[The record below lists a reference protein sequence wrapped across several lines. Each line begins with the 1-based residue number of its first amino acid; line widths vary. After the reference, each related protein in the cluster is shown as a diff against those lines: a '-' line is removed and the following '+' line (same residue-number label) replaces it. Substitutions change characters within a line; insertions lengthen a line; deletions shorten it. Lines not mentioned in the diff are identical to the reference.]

1 MKLPKI
7 FKSSSSIANHLTWRV
22 VGTIT
27 LIFTLISALIFIIT
41 WGVGFGLLMALYKT
55 EMNASSEK
63 INSIFSAVEIAV
75 QNNKPEVVESLREN
89 DNEFFAVKHL
99 LKLNPNIVGAAVAY
113 NPDFEPRKGEPFAPY
128 AYRDGDTIKTRQL
141 NTPEYDYLNKEWYKK
156 PIEVKEGWWSEPY
169 VDKGGGEIPMTT
181 FSLPLVNKKG
191 EICAVQTADIALDW
205 ITELVQHV
213 DSIYNNEYYRG
224 VDSGHSSCFIVTHQG
239 SFVAHTNEDLVMN
252 SNLKDYFTK
261 ILKVK
266 KEGLIDNIVT
276 RKKSI
281 LSFRDNTGK
290 SYIIVLSP
298 IKHTTWT
305 ICIVVPM
312 EDITIPINAFIY
324 TSVFLMLIGL
334 IIVGLVC
341 RRTIHRITKPLMKFT
356 DSVDEIAKGN
366 LKTELP
372 EIKTKDEMLRLR
384 NSFEMMQHSL
394 IEHIEQTK
402 TINEEKGRMESEL
415 RIASDIQGSMLLTTF
430 PAFPDRNDI
439 DIFAQ
444 LKPAKEVGGDLY
456 DYYIRDEKLFFCV
469 GDVSGKGI
477 PASLIMVVTQALFR
491 TAVAHQS
498 NPGKI
503 ISGINDISCRE
514 GDSSMFTTLFVGV
527 LDLPTGRLRYSNAAH
542 NGPILINNSEITSLP
557 CDPNIPVGLDSWKFT
572 TQEVI
577 ISPQTTIFL
586 YTDGLTEAE
595 NLSHEQFEEERIF
608 EVARQTEG
616 QPQILIEKMTK
627 AVEQFVGNAEQSDDL
642 TMLAIM
648 YTKQSEQ
655 DARLQRSIT
664 LINDVEQVPELTAF
678 VEEVCEELNFDMD
691 TTMSLNLAIEEA
703 VVNVM
708 EYAYPADTKGEI
720 KIEALANSVRLKFV
734 ISDWGKPFDP
744 TSMEEVDTT
753 LSVEERPIGGL
764 GIHLV
769 RQIMD
774 SLNYERIDGKNVLT
788 LRKKLV

>member
-1 MKLPKI
+1 MKLPNI
-7 FKSSSSIANHLTWRV
+7 FKPSSSIAHHLTWRV

-27 LIFTLISALIFIIT
+27 LLFTLISALVFFIT
-41 WGVGFGLLMALYKT
+41 WVVGFGTTMHLYKT
-55 EMNASSEK
+55 EMNVSSEK
-63 INSIFSAVEIAV
+63 INSVFAAVEIAV
-75 QNNKPEVVESLREN
+75 DNNTPEVEGSMKKN
-89 DNEFFAVKHL
+89 NNEFFAAKHL
-99 LKLNPNIVGAAVAY
+99 LDLNPNIVGSAVAY
-113 NPDFEPRKGEPFAPY
+113 NPDFEPRKGELFAPF
-128 AYRDGDTIKTRQL
+128 AYRDGDPSKTRQL
-141 NTPEYDYLNKEWYKK
+141 NTPEYDYLYQEWYKH
-156 PIEVKEGWWSEPY
+156 PIEIKEGWWSEPY
-169 VDKGGGEIPMTT
+169 LDKGGGEIPMTT
-181 FSLPLVNKKG
+181 FSLPVVNKEG

-205 ITELVQHV
+205 LTELVQHV
-213 DSIYNNEYYRG
+213 DSIYNHEYYVG
-224 VDSGHSSCFIVTHQG
+224 IDSGHSTCFIVTYHG
-239 SFVAHTNEDLVMN
+239 SFVAHSNRDLVMN
-252 SNLKDYFTK
+252 SNLYDYLTN

-266 KEGLIDNIVT
+266 RDGLVNNILE
-276 RKKSI
+276 RKSSV
-281 LSFRDNTGK
+281 LSFRDSAKN
-290 SYIIVLSP
+290 SYVLVLTP
-298 IKHTTWT
+298 IKHTSWSM
-305 ICIVVPM
+305 CVVVPM
-312 EDITIPINAFIY
+312 KEIAFPINAFIY
-324 TSVFLMLIGL
+324 TCVFLMLLGL
-334 IIVGLVC
+334 IIVGIVC

-366 LKTELP
+366 LKVELP

-394 IEHIEQTK
+394 VEQIEQTK
-402 TINEEKGRMESEL
+402 TINEEKGRIESEL
-415 RIASDIQGSMLLTTF
+415 RIASDIQSSMLLKSF

-439 DIFAQ
+439 DIYAQ

-456 DYYIRDEKLFFCV
+456 DYHIRDEKLFFCV

-477 PASLIMVVTQALFR
+477 PASLLMVVTQALFR

-503 ISGINDISCRE
+503 ITGINEIACGE

-527 LDLPTGRLRYSNAAH
+527 LDLPTGRLRYSNAGH
-542 NGPILINNSEITSLP
+542 NDPILINNSEITSLP
-557 CDPNIPVGLDSWKFT
+557 CDPNIPVGLESWKFT

-595 NLSHEQFEEERIF
+595 NLSQEQFEEERIF

-616 QPQILIEKMTK
+616 QPQILIEKITK
-627 AVEQFVGNAEQSDDL
+627 AVEQFVGNAVQSDDL

-648 YTKQSEQ
+648 YTKQSEI

-664 LINDVEQVPELTAF
+664 LTNDVELVPELTEF
-678 VEEVCEELNFDMD
+678 VEEVCEEMNFDMD
-691 TTMSLNLAIEEA
+691 TTMSLNLALEEA

-720 KIEALANSVRLKFV
+720 IIEALANSVRLKFV
-734 ISDWGKPFDP
+734 ITDWGKPFDP

-774 SLNYERIDGKNVLT
+774 SINYERIGGKNVLT